1 MPTLFFMPWTAVNG
15 TGHVGP
21 ISLVPYKR
29 NSAPGTLGKTSQESL
44 DAIIGNYADR
54 AFVQDGASTVPVK
67 RAVILRWPGDNERET
82 ILNDDELQERLQQT
96 QWLVFAAISK
106 RRYGWFLEY
115 CNSDGLLV
123 TAQNYSEDNPASTA
137 IRTRQRDGSGMNYVS
152 GTRGKPVFLRPLH
165 ASDRYSFDLDGQL
178 ALALL
183 NVPVGP
189 LRSRIEDAVTMF
201 IRANTDAN
209 EVPESAEIVFMR
221 AALETLVD
229 ATHQTAD
236 LKQKLMALMAPH
248 LGPAE
253 WHDVHIAPEKWQ
265 ERWKKYKPTR
275 PFEAWIDDF
284 CHWRNEGAHGTGGP
298 KTHEPAVWSLG
309 NHLMFTSWFTSRI
322 VKCIL
327 AAEGLYTMTEED
339 KDELCNTELFFT
351 YDILAQDDNN
361 QLYWHA
367 VLGHVQTLQ
376 LANYLREATKDW
388 PEATEEEED

>member
-1 MPTLFFMPWTAVNG
+1 MPTLFFMPWTAMNG
-15 TGHVGP
+15 PGYIGP
-21 ISLVPYKR
+21 ISLVPYTR
-29 NSAPGTLGKTSQESL
+29 GSAPGTLGKTSQESL

-54 AFVQDGASTVPVK
+54 AFVHDGDSTVPVK
-67 RAVILRWPGDNERET
+67 RAVILRWPGDDERET
-82 ILNDDELQERLQQT
+82 ILADDEVQERLQQT
-96 QWLVFAAISK
+96 QLLVFAAISK
-106 RRYGWFLEY
+106 RRYGWFLDY

-123 TAQNYSEDNPASTA
+123 TAQHYREDSPASTA
-137 IRTRQRDGSGMNYVS
+137 IRTRRRDGGGINYMT
-152 GTRGKPVFLRPLH
+152 GTQGRPVFLRPLH
-165 ASDRYSFDLDGQL
+165 VSDRYCFDLDGEL

-183 NVPVGP
+183 NVPAGP
-189 LRSRIEDAVTMF
+189 LRSRIKDAVTMF

-221 AALETLVD
+221 AALETLVN

-253 WHDVHIAPEKWQ
+253 WHDVHIAPEKWR

-284 CHWRNEGAHGTGGP
+284 CHWRNEGAHGTGGTQ
-298 KTHEPAVWSLG
+298 THEPAVWSLS

-322 VKCIL
+322 VKCLL
-327 AAEGLYTMTEED
+327 AAEAFYTLTEED
-339 KDELCNTELFFT
+339 KDELHNSELFFT
-351 YDILAQDDNN
+351 YDILAQDDSK

-388 PEATEEEED
+388 PEATQGEED